1 MFQVLQKKSVS
12 SLKFLSILF
21 LTLASLQVQ
30 AAVWVAQNSW
40 NDSWEK
46 KYSEWLANEVTPQF
60 FQNYQISTDCADAV
74 ISLRWIFARINSL
87 PAAATVGSS
96 ITSNLSSRW
105 DQLGTAT
112 TWNKDARFMAAIKE
126 INSSTDTKSLYK
138 DLYPIKLNAQYLAPG
153 AIYIN
158 ATQSSGHAEWI
169 SKNYFDGIN
178 NPITFYSSTVPK
190 QIRETLVYPFM
201 KTKWPE
207 KGAHAF
213 MRFRWAIQSKNS
225 VQMISPADMPGFSL
239 EQFELAS
246 QYSSNYDFDDFVT
259 TRLVGQPLDGLRKL
273 QNLVS
278 YLAQRI
284 ENRVPVVQAGFQA
297 CQKGCAPE
305 SSAFYSHS
313 TYSRDAAIQF
323 LIIGITELIYSDKY
337 VHNVD
342 DQLAGQMVLR
352 WSQLQNDIVIDL
364 GFKQTPLG
372 YLVNNWNMQA
382 ISSDPNQ
389 PIEKR
394 WGF

>member
-1 MFQVLQKKSVS
+1 MNN
-12 SLKFLSILF
+12 LKFIFILAIALMSF
-21 LTLASLQVQ
+21 RAQ

-40 NDSWEK
+40 DESWEK
-46 KYSEWLANEVTPQF
+46 KYSEWITTSVNPQF
-60 FQNYQISTDCADAV
+60 FQTYQISTDCADAV
-74 ISLRWIFARINSL
+74 ISLRWIFSRINSL
-87 PAAATVGSS
+87 PAAATVGGS
-96 ITSNLSSRW
+96 ILSNLSSKW
-105 DQLGTAT
+105 DQKSTASD
-112 TWNKDARFMAAIKE
+112 WNQDSRFLAAIKD

-138 DLYPIKLNAQYLAPG
+138 DLYPIQLTAQYLTPG
-153 AIYIN
+153 TIYIN
-158 ATQSSGHAEWI
+158 ATQSTGHAEWI

-178 NPITFYSSTVPK
+178 NPITFFSSTVPK
-190 QIRETLVYPFM
+190 QVRETLVYPFM

-207 KGAHAF
+207 KGAHSF
-213 MRFRWAIQSKNS
+213 MRFRWAIQSKGS
-225 VQMISPADMPGFSL
+225 VQLKSQAEMPGYSL

-246 QYSSNYDFDDFVT
+246 QYSANYDFDDFVT
-259 TRLVGQPLDGLRKL
+259 ARLIGQPLDGLRKL

-284 ENRVPVVQAGFQA
+284 ENRVPVVQAGFKA
-297 CQKGCAPE
+297 CQKGCSPE
-305 SSAFYSHS
+305 SSLFYSHS

-364 GFKQTPLG
+364 GFKQTQLG
-372 YLVNNWNMQA
+372 YIVNNWNMQT